1 MAWCLRHLLL
11 FIMFSEIARLADYG
25 HVVALQ
31 LGGDIAEVKVGIIK
45 GADVVLA
52 QHFEQVGADGKLG
65 KFPDNAL
72 AVEEEGY
79 LDRRG
84 KAAVGC
90 ELSPEAMMER
100 IAGRPCSA
108 SFMFALSVL
117 KESELPRGPSM
128 EGRSS

>member
-90 ELSPEAMMER
+90 ELSP
-100 IAGRPCSA
+100 
-108 SFMFALSVL
+108 
-117 KESELPRGPSM
+117 
-128 EGRSS
+128 RSNDGEDSRAPLQRFFHVCAVCPKGK